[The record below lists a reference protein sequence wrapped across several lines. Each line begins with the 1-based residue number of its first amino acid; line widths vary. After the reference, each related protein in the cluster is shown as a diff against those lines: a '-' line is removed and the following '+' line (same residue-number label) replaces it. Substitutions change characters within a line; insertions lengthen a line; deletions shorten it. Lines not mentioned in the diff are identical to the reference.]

1 MNKSMVFREMLRSKI
16 AYATVTQTELYYEGS
31 ITLDEDMMKAAQL
44 KEYEKDDVLNLN
56 NGERLQT
63 YVIRGLPGSGVVCL
77 NGPAA
82 RKGSVSDKLVLI
94 SYAQCSAEAID
105 GWSSLFV
112 KLDERNRVTSVE
124 RKNPSA

>member
-1 MNKSMVFREMLRSKI
+1 MNRPIVFREMLRSKV

-31 ITLDEDMMKAAQL
+31 ITLDEDMMKASEL
-44 KEYEKDDVLNLN
+44 KEYEKVDVLNLN

-82 RKGSVSDKLVLI
+82 RKGSVGDKLVLI
-94 SYAQCSAEAID
+94 SYAQCPSDAVD
-105 GWSSLFV
+105 GWSALFV
-112 KLDERNRVTSVE
+112 KLDERNRVASVT